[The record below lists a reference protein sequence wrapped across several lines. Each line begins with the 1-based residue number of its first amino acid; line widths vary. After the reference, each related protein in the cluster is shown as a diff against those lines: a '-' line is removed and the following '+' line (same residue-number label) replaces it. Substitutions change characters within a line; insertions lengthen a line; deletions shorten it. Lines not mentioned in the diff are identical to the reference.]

1 MKEGRVGDGVVH
13 KERGGVL
20 VRREDTGSR
29 ISFYL
34 FAESD
39 SSIVLATDWAGP
51 LALHYEGCTLDHL
64 SRHCEQKRCG
74 QELVVT
80 YVIC

>member
-1 MKEGRVGDGVVH
+1 MKEGRVGDGVVD
-13 KERGGVL
+13 KERRGVL
-20 VRREDTGSR
+20 VWREDTGSR

-51 LALHYEGCTLDHL
+51 LALH
-64 SRHCEQKRCG
+64 
-74 QELVVT
+74 
-80 YVIC
+80 

>member
-20 VRREDTGSR
+20 VWREDTGSR

-34 FAESD
+34 FAKSD

-51 LALHYEGCTLDHL
+51 LALHY
-64 SRHCEQKRCG
+64 
-74 QELVVT
+74 
-80 YVIC
+80 